1 MPNRPF
7 DVFQGEMGAMAI
19 RIHELNHVAL
29 HVSDLQASI
38 QFYGQVLG
46 LPQIKRPAFDFEGAW
61 FALGSQELHLI
72 SDPDLDPARRRHH
85 HFALLVDDAYA
96 AKAELAARGVTG
108 LEGPSPRPDGP
119 MQLFFHDPDGYR
131 IEMYHLPKA

>member
-1 MPNRPF
+1 MANSLRGE
-7 DVFQGEMGAMAI
+7 VFAMAI

-29 HVSDLQASI
+29 HVSDLERSI
-38 QFYGQVLG
+38 RFYGEMLG
-46 LPQIKRPAFDFEGAW
+46 LRQIPRPAFDFPGAW
-61 FALGSQELHLI
+61 FALGNQELHLI
-72 SDPDLDPARRRHH
+72 ADPGLDPAKRRHH

-96 AKAELAARGVTG
+96 AKAELMEKGLTG

-131 IEMYHLPKA
+131 IELYHRPAHASA